1 LAVRKDKNKTICPHQ
16 HSKTGSW
23 KKEEKEDIVVS
34 FTHDIIDDLMNGVSP
49 DGIFPYTDLLK
60 NAHERNFHGIAVNRA
75 QRKKTYILFING
87 YPEGA
92 VVADNT
98 GELYGDKAIYLIK
111 GSDPFILYPVNPDRV
126 ERIVYSCRI
135 YDKSHFTDHYSF
147 SIPEVGKKA
156 DGVGKAVIALKKD
169 GGGVAGVPIR
179 IRKDGQIIAHDISDE
194 TGQASFRLLF
204 GKYEIIIVRHH
215 DIIDVFEFSF
225 VPELQGRQLD
235 LELP

>member
-1 LAVRKDKNKTICPHQ
+1 
-16 HSKTGSW
+16 
-23 KKEEKEDIVVS
+23 
-34 FTHDIIDDLMNGVSP
+34 MNGFSP
-49 DGIFPYTDLLK
+49 AGISPYTDLLE
-60 NAHERNFHGIAVNRA
+60 NAHERNFHGIAVNSA

-111 GSDPFILYPVNPDRV
+111 GSDPFVLYPVNPDMV
-126 ERIVYSCRI
+126 ERVVYSCRI
-135 YDKSHFTDHYSF
+135 YDKSHFTNHYSF

-169 GGGVAGVPIR
+169 GRGVAGVPIR
-179 IRKDGQIIAHDISDE
+179 IRKEGQIIATDISDE

-204 GKYEIIIVRHH
+204 GKYDIIIVR
-215 DIIDVFEFSF
+215 IMISSMCLNSRSSPSSRTASWTSSC
-225 VPELQGRQLD
+225 PERISNRRVRISPLSS
-235 LELP
+235 LPLMTCHGSAHYFRIPKVLLA